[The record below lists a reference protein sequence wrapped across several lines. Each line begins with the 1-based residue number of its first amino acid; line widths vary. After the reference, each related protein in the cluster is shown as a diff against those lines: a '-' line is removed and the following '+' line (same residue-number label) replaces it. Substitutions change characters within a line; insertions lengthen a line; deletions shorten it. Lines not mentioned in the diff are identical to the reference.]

1 VICCESFGQ
10 ERGSIIVCRKKE
22 KRNKKDR
29 KNGWEILGHDISG
42 PGD

>member
-1 VICCESFGQ
+1 VICCEGFGQ
-10 ERGSIIVCRKKE
+10 EGEGRKKK

-29 KNGWEILGHDISG
+29 KNGWEVLGHDISR